1 MVDMRVSLFFRQ
13 NTRNTKCTIYFS
25 TLATMTWRKRDWVPG
40 QQSEFSREA
49 LTTIWYNVLCN
60 FNIYIL
66 NFEIVIA
73 VDDLGHYQSS
83 FLLWASHNYLNG
95 WRGFLKLIQLNR
107 NSCLKEFLPFTKFEP
122 TFASLLSHRWIF
134 RASNRQSS
142 IGEIGCF
149 WKQIIIT
156 EKG

>member
-1 MVDMRVSLFFRQ
+1 MYHLLFYSC
-13 NTRNTKCTIYFS
+13 NNDLTKKG
-25 TLATMTWRKRDWVPG
+25 LVPG

-83 FLLWASHNYLNG
+83 FLLRASNNYLNG

-107 NSCLKEFLPFTKFEP
+107 NSCLKEFLPVQFEL
-122 TFASLLSHRWIF
+122 TFAILLSQVDF
-134 RASNRQSS
+134 GGLQ
-142 IGEIGCF
+142 IGN
-149 WKQIIIT
+149 QIQANGLFLETNYYYRERLILCKIVVS
-156 EKG
+156 

>member
-1 MVDMRVSLFFRQ
+1 M
-13 NTRNTKCTIYFS
+13 CHYFS
-25 TLATMTWRKRDWVPG
+25 VKIRVIQNVPFTFLLL
-40 QQSEFSREA
+40 QQWPDEKETAGARPTKWIFTCVA
-49 LTTIWYNVLCN
+49 LTTIWYDVLCN

-66 NFEIVIA
+66 NFEIVIAA

-107 NSCLKEFLPFTKFEP
+107 NSCLKEFLPKFN
-122 TFASLLSHRWIF
+122 
-134 RASNRQSS
+134 SNLHLQSFCHTGGFWWLQIDNQVS
-142 IGEIGCF
+142 GKWAVF
-149 WKQIIIT
+149 WKQIITT

>member
-1 MVDMRVSLFFRQ
+1 MYHLLFYSC
-13 NTRNTKCTIYFS
+13 NNDLTKKG
-25 TLATMTWRKRDWVPG
+25 LVPG

-83 FLLWASHNYLNG
+83 FLLRASNNYLNG
-95 WRGFLKLIQLNR
+95 
-107 NSCLKEFLPFTKFEP
+107 
-122 TFASLLSHRWIF
+122 
-134 RASNRQSS
+134 
-142 IGEIGCF
+142 
-149 WKQIIIT
+149 
-156 EKG
+156 

>member
-1 MVDMRVSLFFRQ
+1 MYHLLFYSC
-13 NTRNTKCTIYFS
+13 NNDLTKKG
-25 TLATMTWRKRDWVPG
+25 LVPG

-107 NSCLKEFLPFTKFEP
+107 NSCLKEFLPSSIRTYICNPFVTQVNF
-122 TFASLLSHRWIF
+122 LV
-134 RASNRQSS
+134 ASNRQSS
-142 IGEIGCF
+142 IGEMGCF
-149 WKQIIIT
+149 WKQIITT